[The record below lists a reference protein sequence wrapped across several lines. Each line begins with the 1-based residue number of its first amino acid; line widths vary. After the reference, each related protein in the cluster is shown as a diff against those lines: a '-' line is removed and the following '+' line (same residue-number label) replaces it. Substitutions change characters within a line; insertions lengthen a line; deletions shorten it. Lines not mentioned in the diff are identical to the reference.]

1 MSNTL
6 YLGKQI
12 RVLGDNVDFRT
23 ATVNLTGAVVSVGT
37 PTSDAHAV
45 TKLYLDNKVSSI
57 LSNVDPAALDS
68 FTEVV
73 SAFQTADSN
82 LNGAITSLAES
93 AAAGLSAETTRAE
106 AAELVLTNDLA
117 SEASRAQA
125 AELVLTNDL
134 ASEASRAEA
143 AELVLTND
151 LASEASRAQAAE
163 LVLTNNLASE
173 ASRALAA
180 ELVLTNGLA
189 SEASRALAAELVLT
203 NDLASEVSRAQS
215 VEAAI
220 QARID
225 QICQYFF
232 KTTTPF

>member
-1 MSNTL
+1 
-6 YLGKQI
+6 
-12 RVLGDNVDFRT
+12 
-23 ATVNLTGAVVSVGT
+23 
-37 PTSDAHAV
+37 V

-57 LSNVDPAALDS
+57 LSNVDAASLDS

-82 LNGAITSLAES
+82 LNGAIISLGSS
-93 AAAGLSAETTRAE
+93 AGAGLATEK
-106 AAELVLTNDLA
+106 
-117 SEASRAQA
+117 
-125 AELVLTNDL
+125 
-134 ASEASRAEA
+134 SRAEA
-143 AELVLTND
+143 AELVLTNG

-173 ASRALAA
+173 ASRAQAA

-203 NDLASEVSRAQS
+203 NDLASEAVRAKAAELVLTNGLAGEVSRAQAA
-215 VEAAI
+215 EAAI

-225 QICQYFF
+225 QIMQYFF
-232 KTTTPF
+232 KSTNPF